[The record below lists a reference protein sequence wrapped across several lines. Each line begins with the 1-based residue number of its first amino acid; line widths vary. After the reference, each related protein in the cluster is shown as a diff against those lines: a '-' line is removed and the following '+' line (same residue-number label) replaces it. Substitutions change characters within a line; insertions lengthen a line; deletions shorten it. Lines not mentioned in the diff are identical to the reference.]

1 MRAIENFVGK
11 LKYSVKFMLIALF
24 VMGFASFMVFSIL
37 RQYNQDIAFSSLEIT
52 GTSLLP
58 SAKALFINT
67 QKLRGLS
74 AAYKGGDRTVKY
86 KVEQQKTQVKQKLQA
101 LQEGAHRVQLP
112 EIDEI
117 IERLEAQLLRAISQA
132 ETLSKEAGFKQY
144 SKVIE
149 REMALIVKIGDMS
162 NLILDPDL
170 DSYYLMDLVVNKLPK
185 LLEATGK
192 ARGFGSGVLAGQ
204 SLNEAMRINLT
215 LLIYTI
221 KENLHSV
228 QSGLDSAYAYNSE
241 LSVKVNPAF
250 EELSQRIEVFEIAV
264 KRINNNELK
273 MSSADYFK
281 LGTDVINS
289 AVALYDTST
298 MQLVEL
304 LQIRVDNMRK
314 SRNYMLLQ
322 GVLFLVLLSVMFY
335 AMYRSI
341 LHAIRSMVEQFNDV
355 ATTQDLTKDVTLSVK
370 DELLE
375 IATAYNHLRKSLHLS
390 MKQIQQ
396 NSISVRED
404 VKLNLES
411 AQNVKRSATSQSELV
426 NKEKEITT
434 AVNASAN
441 IASDKALATTQNL
454 DDTYA
459 SMDKMITSLSEM
471 IQDVESNSSKSIEM
485 KEQIASVSEQTT
497 QIKDILSIIKEIAEQ
512 TNLLALNAAIEAARA
527 GEHGRGFAVVAD
539 EVRKLAERTQKSLV
553 EIDTTTSVIVQGV
566 VETQVNIDASAAQAQ
581 EIILKTQEVIAL
593 ADETK
598 TKTIQSTD
606 YSKEVTHETATI
618 NEQVAQLIKTSTLL
632 SDEASSNANTAH
644 LLSDISDRVNSAA
657 ENLDIEI
664 NKFRV

>member
-1 MRAIENFVGK
+1 
-11 LKYSVKFMLIALF
+11 
-24 VMGFASFMVFSIL
+24 
-37 RQYNQDIAFSSLEIT
+37 
-52 GTSLLP
+52 
-58 SAKALFINT
+58 
-67 QKLRGLS
+67 
-74 AAYKGGDRTVKY
+74 
-86 KVEQQKTQVKQKLQA
+86 
-101 LQEGAHRVQLP
+101 
-112 EIDEI
+112 
-117 IERLEAQLLRAISQA
+117 
-132 ETLSKEAGFKQY
+132 
-144 SKVIE
+144 
-149 REMALIVKIGDMS
+149 
-162 NLILDPDL
+162 
-170 DSYYLMDLVVNKLPK
+170 
-185 LLEATGK
+185 
-192 ARGFGSGVLAGQ
+192 
-204 SLNEAMRINLT
+204 
-215 LLIYTI
+215 
-221 KENLHSV
+221 
-228 QSGLDSAYAYNSE
+228 
-241 LSVKVNPAF
+241 
-250 EELSQRIEVFEIAV
+250 
-264 KRINNNELK
+264 
-273 MSSADYFK
+273 
-281 LGTDVINS
+281 
-289 AVALYDTST
+289 
-298 MQLVEL
+298 
-304 LQIRVDNMRK
+304 
-314 SRNYMLLQ
+314 MLLH
-322 GVLFLVLLSVMFY
+322 GVLFLLLLSVMFY

-375 IATAYNHLRKSLHLS
+375 IATEYNHLRKSLHLS

-512 TNLLALNAAIEAARA
+512 MNLLALNAAIEAARA
-527 GEHGRGFAVVAD
+527 GELGRGFAVVAD

-644 LLSDISDRVNSAA
+644 LLSDISDRVNSAV
-657 ENLDIEI
+657 ENLDVEI